1 MENNKNNNNNA
12 FSKEEESMLQLA
24 DIWKLFWNHK
34 WWYLLSLILCL
45 SCAVFYL
52 YRTPKVYNA
61 SAKVMI
67 DESSQ
72 DATMRNL
79 GVASANMMR
88 SRMGANTV
96 DNEMEAMK
104 SPDLMQVVVERLG
117 LQTKYVELQLLR
129 DVELYPAPVEMR
141 LLGDNPQS
149 GFSFV
154 VENSGDNK
162 VKMSEFSVGGQII
175 ETNVEG
181 AIGDTL
187 TTPVGALILYPTDK
201 IDNFANPIRI
211 SWTNSKS
218 MAKAYAGKLSLSLAT
233 KESSVIV
240 LSLSDYFH
248 TRAESVLSSLIDA
261 YNEVWIHNKNRAAI
275 NTTEFINERLVVI
288 ERDLGTVEE
297 SLKNYK
303 EKNNLTDIKA
313 VAQNYLAESSHY
325 AKSSFELNNQLSIA
339 NYIRDYLTDPAN
351 IHTLIPSNLGLTS
364 GSVESQIS
372 EYNDLILQRDRL
384 ITGSSESNPLIADIN
399 TALVSIR
406 SAILRSIDNL
416 IATLELQLT
425 KIASQ
430 EKQILSR
437 MASNSGQELQLL
449 SIERQQQITQNLYI
463 FLLQKREENELAA
476 LVNVGNTRVIMK
488 PSGSG
493 APVSPNTMMIFLI
506 AIVAALGLPFGIF
519 FVLKM
524 LDNTI
529 KVKADLGR
537 VSAPFLAE
545 IPRSLTPKQGVI
557 VEQGNRD
564 MMNEAFRVLRTNMD
578 LMLGKMQGTKVV
590 MFTSFFPNAGKTFS
604 TMNTAA
610 SMALKGAKVVMV
622 DLDLRKANLSKSLKV
637 EHSGVAAYL
646 NGKMEDYHAGIQ
658 KVSENLDIL
667 PVGSLPPNP
676 TELLITDRFEAL
688 INALKEEY
696 DYIFLDCPP
705 IDIVADANI
714 ITNFVDLTVFVLR
727 SGRLSKQMIPDI
739 DELYKSGK
747 FQHLALMLN
756 FVEMQSNKYGYG
768 KGYGYGY
775 GYGYGN

>member
-1 MENNKNNNNNA
+1 MENNNNNT
-12 FSKEEESMLQLA
+12 FSREEESMLQIA
-24 DIWKLFWNHK
+24 DLWKLFWDHK
-34 WWYLLSLILCL
+34 WWYALSLAVCL
-45 SCAVFYL
+45 AVAAFQL
-52 YRTPKVYNA
+52 YRTPNVYST

-67 DESSQ
+67 DESGQ

-88 SRMGANTV
+88 SRLGANPV
-96 DNEMEAMK
+96 DNEMEAIK
-104 SPDLMQVVVERLG
+104 SPDLMQTVVERLG
-117 LQTKYVELQLLR
+117 LQTKYVEKQLFR

-141 LLGDNPQS
+141 LLGDNPQY

-154 VENSGDNK
+154 VENIGDNQ
-162 VKMSEFSVGGQII
+162 VALADFRVGGKEL
-175 ETNVEG
+175 ETEMTGTLGEVLVTP
-181 AIGDTL
+181 IGSI
-187 TTPVGALILYPTDK
+187 ALYPTDQ
-201 IDNFANPIRI
+201 ISNFNNPIAI
-211 SWTNSKS
+211 SWTNSRA
-218 MAKAYAGKLSLSLAT
+218 MAKAYAGKLSLSLAS

-240 LSLSDYFH
+240 LSFNDYFP
-248 TRAESVLSSLIDA
+248 TRAESVLNSLIDA
-261 YNEVWIHNKNRAAI
+261 YNEVWINNKNRSAI
-275 NTTEFINERLVVI
+275 NTAEFINERLVVI

-297 SLKNYK
+297 SLRDYK

-313 VAQNYLAESSHY
+313 AAQNYLSESSHY
-325 AKSSFELNNQLSIA
+325 AKSSFELNNQLSVA
-339 NYIRDYLTDPAN
+339 KFIRDYLTDPAN
-351 IHTLIPSNLGLTS
+351 IHTLIPSNLGLTN
-364 GSVESQIS
+364 GSVETQIG

-384 ITGSSESNPLIADIN
+384 VTGSSENNPLIADIN

-416 IATLELQLT
+416 IATLELQLA
-425 KIASQ
+425 KIESQ

-437 MASNSGQELQLL
+437 LASNSGQELQLL

-476 LVNVGNTRVIMK
+476 LVNVGNTRVIMR
-488 PSGSG
+488 PAGTG
-493 APVSPNTMMIFLI
+493 TPVSPNDKMFFLI
-506 AIVAALGLPFGIF
+506 AFIVGLGLPFGAF

-537 VSAPFLAE
+537 LSTPFLAE
-545 IPRSLTPKQGVI
+545 IPRALTPKEGII

-578 LMLGKMQGTKVV
+578 LMLGRTAGTKVV
-590 MFTSFFPNAGKTFS
+590 MFTSFYPNAGKTFS

-610 SMALKGAKVVMV
+610 SMALKGSKVIMV
-622 DLDLRKANLSKSLKV
+622 DLDLRKANLSKTIKM
-637 EHSGVAAYL
+637 EHTGVAAYL
-646 NGKMEDYHAGIQ
+646 NGKVEDYHTGIHNIT
-658 KVSENLDIL
+658 ETLDIL

-688 INALKEEY
+688 ISALKSEY
-696 DYIFLDCPP
+696 DYIFIDCPP

-714 ITNFVDLTVFVLR
+714 ITNYADLTVFVLR
-727 SGRLSKQMIPDI
+727 SGRLSKQILPGI
-739 DELYKSGK
+739 EELYKSDK
-747 FQHLALMLN
+747 FKHVALMLN
-756 FVEMQSNKYGYG
+756 FVEMAGKKYGYG

-775 GYGYGN
+775 GYGN

>member
-1 MENNKNNNNNA
+1 MENNKNNNNSFA
-12 FSKEEESMLQLA
+12 KEEESMLQIA
-24 DIWKLFWNHK
+24 DIWRLFWDHK
-34 WWYLLSLILCL
+34 WWYLLSLIICL
-45 SCAVFYL
+45 SFAVFHL

-61 SAKVMI
+61 NAKVMI

-88 SRMGANTV
+88 SRMGANSV

-104 SPDLMQVVVERLG
+104 SPDLMQIVVERLG
-117 LQTKYVELQLLR
+117 LQTRYVEHQLLR
-129 DVELYPAPVEMR
+129 EVELYPAPVEMR

-149 GFSFV
+149 GFSFI
-154 VENSGDNK
+154 VENAGDNK

-181 AIGDTL
+181 TIGDTL

-201 IDNFANPIRI
+201 IDSFTNPITI

-240 LSLSDYFH
+240 LSFNDYFL

-297 SLKNYK
+297 SLKDYK
-303 EKNNLTDIKA
+303 AKNNLTDIKA

-339 NYIRDYLTDPAN
+339 NFIRDYLTDPAN

-364 GSVESQIS
+364 GSVEAQIS

-488 PSGSG
+488 PTGSG
-493 APVSPNTMMIFLI
+493 APVSPNSMMIFLVALI
-506 AIVAALGLPFGIF
+506 AALGLPFGIF

-537 VSAPFLAE
+537 LSAPFLAE
-545 IPRSLTPKQGVI
+545 IPRSLTPKQGII

-610 SMALKGAKVVMV
+610 SMALKGSKVIMV
-622 DLDLRKANLSKSLKV
+622 DLDLRKANLSKSLNV

-646 NGKMEDYHAGIQ
+646 NGKLEDYHLGIQ
-658 KVSENLDIL
+658 KITETLDLL

-688 INALKEEY
+688 ISALKEEY

>member
-1 MENNKNNNNNA
+1 MENNNTNNS
-12 FSKEEESMLQLA
+12 FSREEESMLQIA
-24 DIWKLFWNHK
+24 DLWKLFWDHK
-34 WWYLLSLILCL
+34 WWYVLSLVVCL
-45 SCAVFYL
+45 SIAAFQL
-52 YRTPKVYNA
+52 YRTPKVYNTT
-61 SAKVMI
+61 AKVMI

-96 DNEMEAMK
+96 DNEMEAIK
-104 SPDLMQVVVERLG
+104 SPDLMQIVVERLG
-117 LQTKYVELQLLR
+117 LQTRYVEKQLLR
-129 DVELYPAPVEMR
+129 DVELYPAPVELR
-141 LLGDNPQS
+141 LVGDNPQY
-149 GFSFV
+149 GFSFLV
-154 VENSGDNK
+154 QNVGNDS
-162 VKMSEFSVGGQII
+162 VSMSEFHVGGEEL
-175 ETNVEG
+175 ETVVTG
-181 AIGDTL
+181 KLGDTL
-187 TTPVGALILYPTDK
+187 TTPVGAIILYPTDK
-201 IDNFANPIRI
+201 IASFTNPIKI
-211 SWTNSKS
+211 SWTNSKA

-240 LSLSDYFH
+240 LSVNDYFSA
-248 TRAESVLSSLIDA
+248 RAESVLSSLIDA
-261 YNEVWIHNKNRAAI
+261 YNEVWISNKNRAAI

-288 ERDLGTVEE
+288 ERDLGAVEE
-297 SLKNYK
+297 SLKDYK
-303 EKNNLTDIKA
+303 AKNNLTDIKA

-339 NYIRDYLTDPAN
+339 KFIRDYLTDPVN
-351 IHTLIPSNLGLTS
+351 THTLIPSNLGLTS
-364 GSVESQIS
+364 GSVESQIG

-384 ITGSSESNPLIADIN
+384 ITGSSENNPLIADIN

-416 IATLELQLT
+416 IATLELQLA
-425 KIASQ
+425 KISSQ

-488 PSGSG
+488 PTGSG
-493 APVSPNTMMIFLI
+493 APVSPNTMMFFLI
-506 AIVAALGLPFGIF
+506 ALVLGFGLPFGIF

-524 LDNTI
+524 LDNSI

-537 VSAPFLAE
+537 LSAPFLAE
-545 IPRSLTPKQGVI
+545 IPRALTPKQGVI

-688 INALKEEY
+688 ISALKSEY

-727 SGRLSKQMIPDI
+727 SGRLSKQMIPNI